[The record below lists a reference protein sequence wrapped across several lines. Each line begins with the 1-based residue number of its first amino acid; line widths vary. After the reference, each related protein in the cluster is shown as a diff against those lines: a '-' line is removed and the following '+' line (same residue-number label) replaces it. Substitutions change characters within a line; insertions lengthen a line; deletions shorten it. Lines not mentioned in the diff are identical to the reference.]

1 MLIAYLKAIPEF
13 MIRHCE
19 AVEDAHKHATAIH
32 NIVTANKDVNEKNG
46 ATNGHGD
53 VDSSS
58 PPPEKKA
65 KTDP

>member
-1 MLIAYLKAIPEF
+1 

-32 NIVTANKDVNEKNG
+32 NIVTANKDENEKNG

-53 VDSSS
+53 ADSSS